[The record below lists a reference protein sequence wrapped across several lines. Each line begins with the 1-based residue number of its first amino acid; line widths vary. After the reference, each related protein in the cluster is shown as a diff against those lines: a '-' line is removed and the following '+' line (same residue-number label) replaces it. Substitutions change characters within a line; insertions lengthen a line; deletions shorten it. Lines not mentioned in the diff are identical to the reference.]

1 MCIRDRGITKIDPIA
16 YDLLFE
22 RFLNPDRISLPD
34 IDVDFDDDGRGRVLN
49 WVTEKYGQEKV
60 AHIITYG
67 TMAVSYTHL
76 AVLCFQVAFLNF
88 GNDIGFSVF
97 YPGIEIYDMFQYAVQ
112 NFHSVCFL
120 LSNLS

>member
-1 MCIRDRGITKIDPIA
+1 MSVGLHTDQFGSKLSFCIAIGVIT
-16 YDLLFE
+16 F
-22 RFLNPDRISLPD
+22 
-34 IDVDFDDDGRGRVLN
+34 
-49 WVTEKYGQEKV
+49 
-60 AHIITYG
+60 
-67 TMAVSYTHL
+67 L
-76 AVLCFQVAFLNF
+76 AVLCFQVVFLNF